1 MKKSSAYLY
10 IQHYFAATRDHSW
23 LARLC
28 DGLPLKMLE
37 ELMQWEL
44 TPPASDD

>member
-1 MKKSSAYLY
+1 MKKPSACLY
-10 IQHYFAATRDHSW
+10 FQHYFAATQGVSW

-28 DGLPLKMLE
+28 AGQRLKMLE

-44 TPPASDD
+44 TNRASDD